1 MNRLAAAAAILLL
14 LGAPAGAHRLDEYL
28 QATILSVEKDRVQAC
43 LRLVPGV
50 AVSSIVIPGIDTNGD
65 GIISDA
71 ERLRYAQR
79 VLSDLS
85 LSIDGRP
92 LKPRLVSV
100 EVAGAG
106 EMKEGL
112 GEIQITFSADVPPG
126 SRANRTLIFENHH
139 QSRIAAYLVNC
150 LVPRDK
156 AVRITAQNRNEDQSF
171 YQLDYVQAGRSWWTG
186 IGAQFGSVAL
196 LLFAGLVFVLRLQT
210 FRVPRKTGHDRA
222 ATIPRVPI
230 LLGGADTRPFALPK
244 EDK

>member
-28 QATILSVEKDRVQAC
+28 QATIISVEKDRVQAF

-50 AVSSIVIPGIDTNGD
+50 AVSSLVIPGIDTNGD

-71 ERLRYAQR
+71 ERQRYAQR

-100 EVAGAG
+100 EVAGTG
-106 EMKEGL
+106 EMKEGM
-112 GEIQITFSADVPPG
+112 GEIQITFSADLPPG
-126 SRANRTLIFENHH
+126 SAANRRLVFENHH

-156 AVRITAQNRNEDQSF
+156 AIQITAQNRNEDQSF
-171 YQLDYVQAGRSWWTG
+171 YQLDYVQAGGNWWTG
-186 IGAQFGSVAL
+186 IRAPLGSAAL
-196 LLFAGLVFVLRLQT
+196 LLFAGLVFGLRLHAVT
-210 FRVPRKTGHDRA
+210 GPRTTGHGRA
-222 ATIPRVPI
+222 PLCASER
-230 LLGGADTRPFALPK
+230 G
-244 EDK
+244 